1 MHEHYNRYSY
11 VLNNPLKYTDPS
23 GWKYMVLKDN
33 KADDPPINFDNFHS
47 NYGGGGGG
55 SSDFFSFGNS
65 SSSSNL
71 GLSTSIWNMIYAAWN
86 AVSNSGY
93 NYGTFSYENGNVTY
107 SSYGN
112 VYYSHNKGS
121 WGYWS
126 NTNTVSINHNSFPTT
141 VTSTWITIRNEI
153 STNNTASTNNSNV
166 SSGGSIDKYFTGLG
180 AGGFVTDIKNTLIEY
195 AEKTT
200 KIINAES
207 KYLSYSKGLGTI
219 AGVAGT
225 IYSGIKIYDARTL
238 GQKAEFID
246 KLDFGVGLA
255 GTVATGV
262 ITLGLTTNPAGWSVL
277 AVSATM
283 YSGVRVGMDIYKYSR
298 KP

>member
-1 MHEHYNRYSY
+1 
-11 VLNNPLKYTDPS
+11 
-23 GWKYMVLKDN
+23 MVLKDN

-153 STNNTASTNNSNV
+153 NTPTISNHSGNTNIQYAGMFGGNPTTGRDFVNYLYVMA
-166 SSGGSIDKYFTGLG
+166 GSIATHAEIILRNEKGKLETLLANGEKVAHKLKMANADIHNLGKFSRKLGIAGLFLQGSYGIYDYTSGEGVSASQIFDLGVSGLLLGLSFSHPLVLSGLAAYSILDMAG
-180 AGGFVTDIKNTLIEY
+180 ALDGIKGALGGNM
-195 AEKTT
+195 
-200 KIINAES
+200 IIIQG
-207 KYLSYSKGLGTI
+207 YSK
-219 AGVAGT
+219 
-225 IYSGIKIYDARTL
+225 
-238 GQKAEFID
+238 QK
-246 KLDFGVGLA
+246 
-255 GTVATGV
+255 
-262 ITLGLTTNPAGWSVL
+262 
-277 AVSATM
+277 
-283 YSGVRVGMDIYKYSR
+283 
-298 KP
+298 